1 MSEPNRIEREFGVPF
16 PGAVVEQSNW
26 TQTALK
32 AMPDGHLNWCE
43 LFGRDAPVVLDIG
56 CGNGR
61 YLIGSAL
68 ARPTHDHLGTD
79 ILPVVIR

>member
-1 MSEPNRIEREFGVPF
+1 MTEPNRIEREFGVPF
-16 PGAVVEQSNW
+16 PGTILDQEKW

-32 AMPDGHLNWCE
+32 AMPDGHLNWGE
-43 LFGRDAPVVLDIG
+43 LFGEGQIVLDVG

-68 ARPTHDHLGTD
+68 CARTATTSVRTFSRL
-79 ILPVVIR
+79 